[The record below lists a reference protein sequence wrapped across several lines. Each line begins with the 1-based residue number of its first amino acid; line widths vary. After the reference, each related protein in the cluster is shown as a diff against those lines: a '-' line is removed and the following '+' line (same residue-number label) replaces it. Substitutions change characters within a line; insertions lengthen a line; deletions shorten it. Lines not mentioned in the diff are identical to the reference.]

1 MGALEDGRDLPV
13 LREALQ
19 KEETLFA
26 VPSLLLALGKLGDEG
41 TLRAYEPP
49 VSASPETDG
58 LVAQIVLAK
67 EKALQSFETYGQEQI
82 DRLPAPRKVLCYAP
96 EGFLDMLMEE
106 LQTLG
111 FDPAAE
117 IGDDYAEAVSADVG
131 LALIQ
136 DSRRGAGLYKGLQDV
151 PGTSCP
157 VVDLSIELAVG
168 KGSRTAFSEL
178 YI

>member
-1 MGALEDGRDLPV
+1 MTDRQNDGFSRQKFGFGRTGEVPDIDSLQSAFWQSTDSTVRGIFLPGHFISGHVCRSLHVLED
-13 LREALQ
+13 
-19 KEETLFA
+19 
-26 VPSLLLALGKLGDEG
+26 
-41 TLRAYEPP
+41 
-49 VSASPETDG
+49 
-58 LVAQIVLAK
+58 
-67 EKALQSFETYGQEQI
+67 KALADG
-82 DRLPAPRKVLCYAP
+82 P
-96 EGFLDMLMEE
+96 EPDLSAC
-106 LQTLG
+106 G

-117 IGDDYAEAVSADVG
+117 IGDDCAEAVSADVG

-136 DSRRGAGLYKGLQDV
+136 DSRRGAGFYKGLQDV